1 MHHTLLNFFRKIVK
15 NLKIHASN
23 CATCHTA
30 TEVGVAT
37 TATFATLDTSA
48 TSLPLDTAVTHAC
61 GSVSCGKLAIGYWPL
76 AIGLIEVSPLATYIY
91 PRSGYQKKLMAN
103 S

>member
-30 TEVGVAT
+30 TCVGVAT
-37 TATFATLDTSA
+37 TATFATLDTSV
-48 TSLPLDTAVTHAC
+48 TSLPLDTALHTPVAMWQVA
-61 GSVSCGKLAIGYWPL
+61 SWPL
-76 AIGLIEVSPLATYIY
+76 AVS
-91 PRSGYQKKLMAN
+91 QKPTC
-103 S
+103 

>member
-23 CATCHTA
+23 CATCHIA

-48 TSLPLDTAVTHAC
+48 TSLPLDTAVTHPC
-61 GSVSCGKLAIGYWPL
+61 DGVSCGKLA
-76 AIGLIEVSPLATYIY
+76 VSC
-91 PRSGYQKKLMAN
+91 
-103 S
+103 

>member
-23 CATCHTA
+23 CVTCHTA

-61 GSVSCGKLAIGYWPL
+61 GDVSCGKL

>member
-30 TEVGVAT
+30 TCVGGAT

-48 TSLPLDTAVTHAC
+48 TSLPLDTAVTHPCDDVA
-61 GSVSCGKLAIGYWPL
+61 SGKSAVG
-76 AIGLIEVSPLATYIY
+76 SPLATLH
-91 PRSGYQKKLMAN
+91 RSA
-103 S
+103 SA

>member
-30 TEVGVAT
+30 TDVGGAT
-37 TATFATLDTSA
+37 TATFATLDTSV
-48 TSLPLDTAVTHAC
+48 TSLPLDTAVTHPC
-61 GSVSCGKLAIGYWPL
+61 GDVAGGKLA
-76 AIGLIEVSPLATYIY
+76 VSC
-91 PRSGYQKKLMAN
+91 
-103 S
+103 

>member
-1 MHHTLLNFFRKIVK
+1 MHYTLLNFFRKIVK

-23 CATCHTA
+23 CATCHIT
-30 TEVGVAT
+30 TCVGGAT

-48 TSLPLDTAVTHAC
+48 TSLPLATAVTCTC
-61 GSVSCGKLAIGYWPL
+61 GEVAGGKLA
-76 AIGLIEVSPLATYIY
+76 
-91 PRSGYQKKLMAN
+91 N

>member
-15 NLKIHASN
+15 NLKIRGSN

-30 TEVGVAT
+30 TDVGVAT

-48 TSLPLDTAVTHAC
+48 TSLPLATALHAPVAMC
-61 GSVSCGKLAIGYWPL
+61 HVAGSAISQRVKLLKKI
-76 AIGLIEVSPLATYIY
+76 SPNT
-91 PRSGYQKKLMAN
+91 
-103 S
+103 